1 MMAKIIINKGDVLTR
16 VEIYRRLSS
25 LFLTKQLPRD
35 LVYEY
40 LYESEEEKDD
50 ILFQMQDFI
59 AENLKETLGFSI
71 SIPILDCIELLI
83 QENEQNGNI
92 EILEDNEQ
100 TETA

>member
-40 LYESEEEKDD
+40 LYETEERKDD
-50 ILFQMQDFI
+50 ILFQIQDFI
-59 AENLKETLGFSI
+59 ANNLKETIAFSI
-71 SIPILDCIELLI
+71 SIPVLDCIELLI

-92 EILEDNEQ
+92 EIIEDKDES
-100 TETA
+100 T

>member
-1 MMAKIIINKGDVLTR
+1 MAKIIINKGDVLTR

-40 LYESEEEKDD
+40 LYETEERKDD
-50 ILFQMQDFI
+50 ILFQIQDFI
-59 AENLKETLGFSI
+59 ANNLKETITFSI
-71 SIPILDCIELLI
+71 SIPVLDCIELLI

-92 EILEDNEQ
+92 EIIEDKDES
-100 TETA
+100 T